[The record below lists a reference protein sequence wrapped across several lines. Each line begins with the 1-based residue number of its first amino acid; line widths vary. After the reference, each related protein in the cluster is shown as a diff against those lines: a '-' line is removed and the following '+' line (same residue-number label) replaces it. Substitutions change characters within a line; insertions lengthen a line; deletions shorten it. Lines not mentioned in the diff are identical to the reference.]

1 MQLSHAFNSIYCL
14 LLLHLKWR
22 DWSIVTHLARIWITK
37 LLMLERVAEG
47 ALRSGSL
54 IRGFQ
59 LKVPLVEHKMSLWI
73 KEHLETSSTLKKL
86 LLMLVLYG
94 TSMVIVDGIVTP
106 AMSGSYISVAL
117 FVVFLFTQS
126 YDLTYLLSAVPLC
139 YQFSSSHSITCI
151 FFPVGKICSDNCCQW
166 LEGWNI

>member
-1 MQLSHAFNSIYCL
+1 MRLTLYPVLDSMLILGLTRIQRILMEL
-14 LLLHLKWR
+14 LNQ
-22 DWSIVTHLARIWITK
+22 

-86 LLMLVLYG
+86 LLMLVLFG
-94 TSMVIVDGIVTP
+94 TSMVIADGVVCCHTSNIRFPTQADGVVTP
-106 AMSGSYISVAL
+106 AMSGK
-117 FVVFLFTQS
+117 
-126 YDLTYLLSAVPLC
+126 SAVMSAVDGLKAGISSVNEGSEVMFADLLLC
-139 YQFSSSHSITCI
+139 
-151 FFPVGKICSDNCCQW
+151 
-166 LEGWNI
+166 